1 MHIKIIEET
10 DIAKVVQDVMIAASE
25 IGFNK
30 TKQFI
35 IATAASELARNIFVY
50 ARKGDIYIKD
60 LNVNGRK
67 GLEIIAEDQGPG
79 IANVKLALEDNY
91 STTESL
97 GIGLPG
103 TKRLMDEFKIESEVG
118 KGTRINI
125 KKWLDS

>member
-125 KKWLDS
+125 KKWLDL